1 MSSAEPSSGARNR
14 LPRHVAIIMD
24 GNGRWAEQRGLSRL
38 HGHRVGKDSVRA
50 VVESARKLGIRYLS
64 LFAFSTEN
72 WNRPPKEVDALMQL
86 PRRYLASEL
95 DKMMKHEIRLV
106 AVGSLRRLPPAVREA
121 LRAAVASTRNN
132 TGMTVVLAVSY
143 GGRDEITDAV
153 RRLARKVKKGA
164 IEPDAITQDV
174 FRRHLATKDIPDPDL
189 LVRTS
194 GEMRVSNFFLWQL
207 AYTEIYVTE
216 TLWPDFREREFE
228 EALGFFEQRQR
239 RFGRTPSQVE
249 REAALRAATS

>member
-1 MSSAEPSSGARNR
+1 
-14 LPRHVAIIMD
+14 
-24 GNGRWAEQRGLSRL
+24 
-38 HGHRVGKDSVRA
+38 
-50 VVESARKLGIRYLS
+50 
-64 LFAFSTEN
+64 
-72 WNRPPKEVDALMQL
+72 
-86 PRRYLASEL
+86 
-95 DKMMKHEIRLV
+95 
-106 AVGSLRRLPPAVREA
+106 
-121 LRAAVASTRNN
+121 
-132 TGMTVVLAVSY
+132 MTVVLAVSY